1 MLRGNL
7 FVKYHADWKS
17 LRSQPTSFQ
26 KHYAQSKK
34 IELIGVSKNVAQ
46 AKYAGQLAG
55 QLASD
60 YPDEK
65 TAVVLG
71 NESILTPA
79 LSAIDGTELTWN
91 VTMGYP

>member
-1 MLRGNL
+1 M
-7 FVKYHADWKS
+7 
-17 LRSQPTSFQ
+17 
-26 KHYAQSKK
+26 
-34 IELIGVSKNVAQ
+34 SKNIAQ

-71 NESILTPA
+71 NESILTLT
-79 LSAIDGTELTWN
+79 LSAMDNIALTWN
-91 VTMGYP
+91 VTMGYPLKETPTANFFEIFFQLHLNNKKGSFFYKNFKSLLSTP